1 MIGSL
6 RKLGFYLKNKKNIY
20 LIDSDKELNFLI
32 QSLKDEKIVGIDTEF
47 DWRRTYFPKL
57 SLLQIVVNRHI
68 FLVDC
73 LKELDLSFLKN
84 TLENDKL
91 VIFHSSRSDST
102 ALSTNL
108 DITIKKSFDIQIA
121 EKVLRG
127 GNSKSYASIVR
138 YYYSINLNKS
148 ETNSNWLRR
157 PLSDEQLSYASN
169 DVLFLLD
176 IFKRQKKELLKK
188 KLYDQVIVSSENET
202 NLGNQSLKSNRLK
215 KQGQKIS
222 KRKKQIFLWR
232 EEIAESE
239 NVPPSFIFKDKNLR
253 ILSELD
259 PDDKDAKIKIMRIIG
274 DSRLT
279 NLFISDIL

>member
-1 MIGSL
+1 MTGFL
-6 RKLGFYLKNKKNIY
+6 RKLGFYLKNKKDIY

-57 SLLQIVVNRHI
+57 SLLQIVANRRI

-157 PLSDEQLSYASN
+157 PLSDEQLNYASN

-188 KLYDQVIVSSENET
+188 KLYDQVKVSSEKET
-202 NLGNQSLKSNRLK
+202 NLGNQSLKSTRLK
-215 KQGQKIS
+215 KQEQKLS
-222 KRKKQIFLWR
+222 KRKKQIFIWR

>member
-1 MIGSL
+1 LIGSL

-157 PLSDEQLSYASN
+157 PLSDEQLRYASN

>member
-1 MIGSL
+1 MIGLL
-6 RKLGFYLKNKKNIY
+6 RKLGFYLKNKKDIY

-32 QSLKDEKIVGIDTEF
+32 KSLKDEKIVGIDTEF

-102 ALSTNL
+102 VLNTNL
-108 DITIKKSFDIQIA
+108 NITIKKSFDIQIA

-127 GNSKSYASIVR
+127 GNSKSYASIVKD
-138 YYYSINLNKS
+138 YFSINLNKS

-157 PLSDEQLSYASN
+157 PLSEEQLNYASN
-169 DVLFLLD
+169 DVLFLLE
-176 IFKRQKKELLKK
+176 IFERQKEELLKK
-188 KLYDQVIVSSENET
+188 KLYDQVIVSSQNQT
-202 NLGNQSLKSNRLK
+202 NLGNQSLKSLRIK
-215 KQGQKIS
+215 KQDKKLS

-259 PDDKDAKIKIMRIIG
+259 PDDKNAKIKIMKIIG

>member
-1 MIGSL
+1 MIGLL
-6 RKLGFYLKNKKNIY
+6 RKLGFYLKNKKDIY

-157 PLSDEQLSYASN
+157 PLSDEQLRYASN

>member
-102 ALSTNL
+102 ALSTN
-108 DITIKKSFDIQIA
+108 
-121 EKVLRG
+121 
-127 GNSKSYASIVR
+127 
-138 YYYSINLNKS
+138 
-148 ETNSNWLRR
+148 
-157 PLSDEQLSYASN
+157 
-169 DVLFLLD
+169 
-176 IFKRQKKELLKK
+176 
-188 KLYDQVIVSSENET
+188 
-202 NLGNQSLKSNRLK
+202 
-215 KQGQKIS
+215 
-222 KRKKQIFLWR
+222 
-232 EEIAESE
+232 
-239 NVPPSFIFKDKNLR
+239 
-253 ILSELD
+253 
-259 PDDKDAKIKIMRIIG
+259 
-274 DSRLT
+274 
-279 NLFISDIL
+279 

>member
-1 MIGSL
+1 MIAFL
-6 RKLGFYLKNKKNIY
+6 RKLGFYLKNKKDIY

-32 QSLKDEKIVGIDTEF
+32 QSLKNEKIVGIDTEF

-57 SLLQIVVNRHI
+57 SLLQIVVNRNI

-73 LKELDLSFLKN
+73 LRDLDLSFLKN

-102 ALSTNL
+102 VLSTNL

-138 YYYSINLNKS
+138 DYFSINLNKS
-148 ETNSNWLRR
+148 ETNSNWLKR
-157 PLSDEQLSYASN
+157 PLSDEQLNYASN
-169 DVLFLLD
+169 DVLFLLE
-176 IFKRQKKELLKK
+176 IFERQKGELLKR

-202 NLGNQSLKSNRLK
+202 NLGNQSLKSTRLK
-215 KQGQKIS
+215 KQEQKLS